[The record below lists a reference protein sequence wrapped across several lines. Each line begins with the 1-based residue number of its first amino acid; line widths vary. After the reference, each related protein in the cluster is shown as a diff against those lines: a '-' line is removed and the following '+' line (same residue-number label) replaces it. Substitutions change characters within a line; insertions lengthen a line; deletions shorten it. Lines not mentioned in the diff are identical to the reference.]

1 MTKSEAIKH
10 FGSIQAVADALGITH
25 GAVWQWPENLPIDRQ
40 AQIEILTGGAL
51 LADVPGRG
59 QYALPRSA

>member
-25 GAVWQWPENLPIDRQ
+25 GAVWQWPEKLPIDRQ